1 MFGIGVN
8 LSLICTI
15 ASNWGDEDVRSP
27 QQVIRELR
35 SLNVKVRRSA
45 GMSLLELSISNDHAS
60 KTRIYRAMSDNLDEL
75 VSTVANKREDAE
87 VRTLIIRAM
96 ATVSERRRFDQKFKP
111 LIEVLSDEAD
121 DEDVRSWIA
130 MVLPELVSS
139 KQAGPALLK
148 ATKNKS
154 QKVRG
159 NAAGQLGRVNLTSA
173 TLLTWAKEAINDRH
187 HGMRASAI
195 TMAAQ
200 QVSQDER
207 AIPIVV
213 RGISDSDSMN
223 RFLSVSLVL
232 AFGLERNKKFK
243 TALVSSLRDLEASS
257 GKMTAAVAL
266 LKEPTNRN
274 EAIAVLKKGLTAK
287 DVGTREGAAIALT
300 WCAAEARV
308 LVPALRK
315 AFGDPSDRVRV
326 HAAVCLARI
335 QGETDECLRLLKVI
349 ESSEDEYARFW
360 ARSYRANFEIV
371 VSGQRSTPKKKNR

>member
-130 MVLPELVSS
+130 MVLPELVLN
-139 KQAGPALLK
+139 QA
-148 ATKNKS
+148 
-154 QKVRG
+154 
-159 NAAGQLGRVNLTSA
+159 
-173 TLLTWAKEAINDRH
+173 
-187 HGMRASAI
+187 
-195 TMAAQ
+195 
-200 QVSQDER
+200 
-207 AIPIVV
+207 
-213 RGISDSDSMN
+213 
-223 RFLSVSLVL
+223 
-232 AFGLERNKKFK
+232 
-243 TALVSSLRDLEASS
+243 
-257 GKMTAAVAL
+257 
-266 LKEPTNRN
+266 
-274 EAIAVLKKGLTAK
+274 
-287 DVGTREGAAIALT
+287 
-300 WCAAEARV
+300 
-308 LVPALRK
+308 
-315 AFGDPSDRVRV
+315 
-326 HAAVCLARI
+326 
-335 QGETDECLRLLKVI
+335 
-349 ESSEDEYARFW
+349 
-360 ARSYRANFEIV
+360 
-371 VSGQRSTPKKKNR
+371 